1 MNDITNENNALSFL
15 MDNGYSLDEIE
26 RCIKDGLTFEDMAGA
41 VRAKLARGEMPG
53 VQLKFFE
60 GKKFLHNVMGDYLI
74 KNHGVCKINGTIHVY
89 VDGIYKQGED
99 FLHGQMIKL
108 IPTISDARRKEVY
121 KYIKAS
127 LDTPTRTVAPPELI
141 PFKSRIYDLKS
152 DRFIDYSPEYVFL
165 NRFPYDYRPDAPDC
179 PLILDTIRA
188 DCGR

>member
-1 MNDITNENNALSFL
+1 M
-15 MDNGYSLDEIE
+15 
-26 RCIKDGLTFEDMAGA
+26 CIRD
-41 VRAKLARGEMPG
+41 R
-53 VQLKFFE
+53 
-60 GKKFLHNVMGDYLI
+60 
-74 KNHGVCKINGTIHVY
+74 HVY

-179 PLILDTIRA
+179 PLILDTIKQIAAGDGEVFNLICEAFGNCFYPVSYTHLDVYKRQCVCS
-188 DCGR
+188 DGFVGTVCCHTGHSGIHRGGRLPFSVHWLASL